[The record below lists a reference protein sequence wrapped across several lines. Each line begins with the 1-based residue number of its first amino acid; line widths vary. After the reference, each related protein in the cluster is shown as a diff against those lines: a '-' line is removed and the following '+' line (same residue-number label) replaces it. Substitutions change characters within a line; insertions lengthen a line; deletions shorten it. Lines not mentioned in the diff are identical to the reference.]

1 MLIDLLSK
9 SRQTGYLG
17 KELEEPLSFFSNNT
31 LCLRRSA
38 LDSLGTY
45 DEDCLL
51 SEDVEI
57 CARISQSSWSMF
69 LCAEMKVGHRA
80 RPTIPALL
88 EQWWGY
94 GRFVPYVYNKY
105 NGRHLEIFVSRDL
118 QFFSKRKGEYRNV
131 LYKENWPL
139 SICIFVTPF
148 LVFHVIA
155 ALALLLMPFLPGLS
169 AVLLLPAAWAL
180 FEYLKPDLPA
190 AATSFKETRVAL
202 ARYLVNCA
210 FFLSHVL
217 NGWRHNCL
225 YLPPVISERSL
236 KQAEIAAQP
245 DFNGV

>member
-38 LDSLGTY
+38 LESIGTY
-45 DEDCLL
+45 DENCLL

-69 LCAEMKVGHRA
+69 LCAEMTVGHRA
-80 RPTIPALL
+80 RPTIAELL
-88 EQWWGY
+88 KQWWGY
-94 GRFVPYVYNKY
+94 GRFVPYVFNKY
-105 NGRHLEIFVSRDL
+105 NNRHLEIFLSRDL
-118 QFFSKRKGEYRNV
+118 QLLRKQKAEYRNV
-131 LYKENWPL
+131 LYRENCPF
-139 SICIFVTPF
+139 SVCIFVTPF
-148 LVFHVIA
+148 LVFHLTAVIA
-155 ALALLLMPFLPGLS
+155 VSLLPFLPWLAAALS
-169 AVLLLPAAWAL
+169 ILAVWAL
-180 FEYLKPDLPA
+180 LEYLKPDLPA
-190 AATSFKETRVAL
+190 ALTSLRETRVAL

-210 FFLSHVL
+210 FFLSHIL

-236 KQAEIAAQP
+236 KQAELAAYP
-245 DFNGV
+245 DLEGI